1 MHINLV
7 SKLYASNF
15 YAYWAFQ
22 QAQSAHQPQAGYQ
35 LSSHEKLQAEQLT
48 NPPGLHEDEN
58 QAAKKAKT
66 ANAGMEKFV
75 EVTLQEAVKCMQGE
89 MVKQNGEM
97 LKLLMQHRSNPKPDL
112 AVPADVG
119 TFAEYKTLGGSYA
132 VVSPTSS
139 SSSSSSSREGSRDEG
154 LGKKKNGSSRDEN
167 QQMVERAQSCIGANI
182 VQGASSKAIPKPPSA
197 ISKRPADYKIRKER
211 LEAARAEADRLGIPF
226 ESSGSSDMTENSWPP
241 SPTRAWDTWTSPSP
255 PPSPPPPSNGCAAE
269 KVAPKKKKRKEKQ
282 GRDAHNPHSKP
293 PDITI
298 TVDGKHID
306 SRGTSS
312 QPAPTEGHQETPK
325 DPRRQRKKKEEPTRR
340 QRRNSKVKLE
350 EPA

>member
-1 MHINLV
+1 MSSHIIFMHINLV

-15 YAYWAFQ
+15 YAYWAVQ

-139 SSSSSSSREGSRDEG
+139 SSSSSSREGSRDEG
-154 LGKKKNGSSRDEN
+154 LGKTKKW
-167 QQMVERAQSCIGANI
+167 QH
-182 VQGASSKAIPKPPSA
+182 AICG
-197 ISKRPADYKIRKER
+197 R
-211 LEAARAEADRLGIPF
+211 LQDL
-226 ESSGSSDMTENSWPP
+226 
-241 SPTRAWDTWTSPSP
+241 WTSPLS
-255 PPSPPPPSNGCAAE
+255 SFRNS
-269 KVAPKKKKRKEKQ
+269 
-282 GRDAHNPHSKP
+282 
-293 PDITI
+293 
-298 TVDGKHID
+298 
-306 SRGTSS
+306 SRPRTCLLSLWHVVVTLATQYS
-312 QPAPTEGHQETPK
+312 LN
-325 DPRRQRKKKEEPTRR
+325 RRQLKD
-340 QRRNSKVKLE
+340 QRLKTSDPDLL
-350 EPA
+350 